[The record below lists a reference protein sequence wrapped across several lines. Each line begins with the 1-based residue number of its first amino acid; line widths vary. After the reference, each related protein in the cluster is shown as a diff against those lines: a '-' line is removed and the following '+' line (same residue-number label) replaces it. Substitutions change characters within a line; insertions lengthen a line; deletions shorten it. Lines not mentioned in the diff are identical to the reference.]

1 MGLKMKNFAQA
12 LITTLTERNEV
23 APSAD
28 LVTSINN
35 AKSHQ
40 RALDALFGSVAFN
53 GIAKKLLTSLSI
65 TDAKQN
71 REDFVAVKVAV
82 KIINTANGL
91 AKGEKALLDPYSRT
105 IIENLIKLQSVTNKS
120 ALVSL
125 SHAIVFTDDDQK
137 QKLTNKYNC
146 SAGTA
151 GTQASSTRMML
162 RSLDI
167 CEVLKSK
174 RGDTLTLKDNE
185 RARMLVEL
193 FGGKAKALPLEPVK
207 AAPVA
212 KAPTTAKAAPTT
224 AKAPVKAAAA
234 KPAKEA
240 PKAAAKAPA
249 KVAAKPAAAK
259 APTTAKPVAAKPA
272 KPAKVAE
279 KAPAKATTK
288 PAAKAKK

>member
-1 MGLKMKNFAQA
+1 MGLKMKNFSTA
-12 LITTLTERNEV
+12 LITTLEARQAA

-35 AKSHQ
+35 ARSHA
-40 RALDALFGSVAFN
+40 RALDALFGSVAFAPV
-53 GIAKKLLTSLSI
+53 AKKLLTSLSI

-71 REDFVAVKVAV
+71 REDFVAVKVVV
-82 KIINTANGL
+82 KVINTANGL
-91 AKGEKALLDPYSRT
+91 AKGEKTLLDPYSRT

-125 SHAIVFTDDDQK
+125 SNAIVFTDDDQK

-174 RGDTLTLKDNE
+174 RGDTLTLKDNA
-185 RARMLVEL
+185 RAAQLVEL
-193 FGGKAKALPLEPVK
+193 FGGKAKALELAPVAKAPTTAK

-212 KAPTTAKAAPTT
+212 KAPTTAKAAVKPAA
-224 AKAPVKAAAA
+224 AKKAEKAAPVAPKAATAPKAAVKPAAKKPAAKKPAAA
-234 KPAKEA
+234 KPAKA
-240 PKAAAKAPA
+240 AAAK
-249 KVAAKPAAAK
+249 K
-259 APTTAKPVAAKPA
+259 
-272 KPAKVAE
+272 
-279 KAPAKATTK
+279 
-288 PAAKAKK
+288 

>member
-1 MGLKMKNFAQA
+1 MKNFAQA
-12 LITTLTERNEV
+12 LITTLTERNAV

-28 LVTSINN
+28 LTTSINN

-53 GIAKKLLTSLSI
+53 GVAKKLLTSLAI

-71 REDFVAVKVAV
+71 REDFVAVKVVV

-91 AKGEKALLDPYSRT
+91 AKGEKMLLDPYSRT
-105 IIENLIKLQSVTNKS
+105 IIDNLTKLQSLTNKS

-125 SHAIVFTDDDQK
+125 STAIVFTDDDQK
-137 QKLTNKYNC
+137 QKLTSKYGC

-174 RGDTLTLKDNE
+174 RGDTLTFKDNE

-193 FGGKAKALPLEPVK
+193 FNGKGKAIAI
-207 AAPVA
+207 APVA
-212 KAPTTAKAAPTT
+212 AEKAPTTAKAKAPTT
-224 AKAPVKAAAA
+224 AAKAPVKAAAKA
-234 KPAKEA
+234 PVKAAVKP
-240 PKAAAKAPA
+240 AAAKAPKTA
-249 KVAAKPAAAK
+249 TPVAAKPAKPAKAAQKPAAAK
-259 APTTAKPVAAKPA
+259 APTTAK
-272 KPAKVAE
+272 
-279 KAPAKATTK
+279 K
-288 PAAKAKK
+288 PAAKANGKK